1 MTGPAL
7 LLSDLHLPDTASPLR
22 DRFLAFLD
30 GPARSASAVYLLGD
44 IFEFWIG
51 DAEGLRDY
59 APEAKALRRLADS
72 GVPVGFMPGNRDFML
87 GLRFAEACNFDLL
100 PDPLALSLF
109 EVPTLL
115 SHGDLWCT
123 DDIPYQRWR
132 RFSRR
137 PLAQA
142 AYRALPES
150 LRLRIAGNLRH
161 RGDTGRRERPRM
173 IIDVN
178 DEAVAKAFAEHGVP
192 RIIHGHTHR
201 PAEHRKLVAGRLC
214 ERIVLADWRPERC
227 EVVAV
232 DHSGIA
238 RIALVG
244 DRK

>member
-7 LLSDLHLPDTASPLR
+7 LLSDLHLPDSASPLR

-59 APEAKALRRLADS
+59 GPEAKALRRLADS

-87 GLRFAEACNFDLL
+87 GLRFAEACDFDLL
-100 PDPLALSLF
+100 PDPLVVTLF
-109 EVPTLL
+109 GVPTLL
-115 SHGDLWCT
+115 SHGDVWCT
-123 DDIPYQRWR
+123 DDVPYQRWR

-142 AYRALPES
+142 VYRALPES
-150 LRLRIAGNLRH
+150 VRLRIAGDLRG
-161 RGDTGRRERPRM
+161 RGDAGRRERPQM

-178 DEAVAKAFAEHGVP
+178 EGAVAQAFAAHGIT

-201 PAEHRKLVAGRLC
+201 PAEHRLHVEGRDC
-214 ERIVLADWRPERC
+214 ERIVLADWRPDRC
-227 EVVAV
+227 EVLAI
-232 DHSGIA
+232 DATGWR
-238 RIALVG
+238 RIAL
-244 DRK
+244 